1 MTHPLDNPQGEF
13 LVLDNA
19 QGQTSVWPAPLN
31 VPPGWSVV
39 SGIASLEEC
48 RAFIESR
55 VQAAQA
61 IAQAATLAAAQAL
74 V

>member
-13 LVLDNA
+13 LVLDNI
-19 QGQTSVWPAPLN
+19 QGQTSLWPAFLK

-39 SGIASLEEC
+39 SGRAPMEAC

-55 VQAAQA
+55 VQAVHP
-61 IAQAATLAAAQAL
+61 IAQAAA
-74 V
+74 